1 MAGELSL
8 EGSSLVLVDCGIC
21 AIDEFVKM
29 DESIHEVM
37 AQQTVSI
44 AKAGIVSGGHGLW
57 RLWVIH
63 PLGKTIPFLLTL
75 LFVSLLSQNPKGRQ
89 IESYWHQLIHC
100 TVDTTFTSRFRK
112 TLISTQLFVKSFR
125 FTVPYFGY
133 PRRGSRYGIGSSCH
147 LCPSNRRVGGET
159 SRT

>member
-1 MAGELSL
+1 MTGELSL
-8 EGSSLVLVDCGIC
+8 KGGALVLVDRGIC

-37 AQQTVSI
+37 AKQTVSI
-44 AKAGIVSGGHGLW
+44 AKAGIVSGRHGLW
-57 RLWVIH
+57 VIL
-63 PLGKTIPFLLTL
+63 PLGKTITFLLTL
-75 LFVSLLSQNPKGRQ
+75 LFVSLLSQNPKGRH
-89 IESYWHQLIHC
+89 IESYWHQPIHC
-100 TVDTTFTSRFRK
+100 TVDTTVTSRFRK

-147 LCPSNRRVGGET
+147 LCPSNRRVGVGGET